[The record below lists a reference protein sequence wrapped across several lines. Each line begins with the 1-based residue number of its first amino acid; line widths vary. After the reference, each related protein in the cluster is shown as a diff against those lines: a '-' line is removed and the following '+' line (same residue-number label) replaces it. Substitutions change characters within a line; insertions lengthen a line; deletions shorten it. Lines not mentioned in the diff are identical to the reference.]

1 MNAELFFQ
9 AVMGTAGIT
18 FVAIFLG
25 LSFKGLDRKIAA
37 HMQMRI
43 GPPLRQPFW
52 DVGKLLVKD
61 SVVPENAVSWM
72 YHLAP
77 VICLASS
84 VTLLLYIPLAGWE
97 PLLAGHGD
105 LILVLYLLTLPALS
119 MVAGGFAS
127 GSPFATVGAQREM
140 VTMMSYEFPLAVAV
154 IAVVWK
160 ISDSFAGDVF
170 TLEFISSHPIWA
182 EVGLLG
188 AVGVILILL
197 SLLIV
202 LPAEL
207 SKIPF
212 DVAEAETEIAEGV
225 LVDYSGRNLALF
237 YLADG
242 VKTFALASLVVVIF
256 FPYQLTEFVAL
267 GGLLG
272 DAANLLF
279 FLLKVSLVMLFAV
292 TMVRVSVARLRISEV
307 VSTYWVAITLM
318 ALLGLV
324 LLMWDSQVLTIKWW

>member
-97 PLLAGHGD
+97 PLLAG
-105 LILVLYLLTLPALS
+105 
-119 MVAGGFAS
+119 
-127 GSPFATVGAQREM
+127 
-140 VTMMSYEFPLAVAV
+140 
-154 IAVVWK
+154 
-160 ISDSFAGDVF
+160 
-170 TLEFISSHPIWA
+170 
-182 EVGLLG
+182 
-188 AVGVILILL
+188 
-197 SLLIV
+197 
-202 LPAEL
+202 
-207 SKIPF
+207 
-212 DVAEAETEIAEGV
+212 
-225 LVDYSGRNLALF
+225 
-237 YLADG
+237 
-242 VKTFALASLVVVIF
+242 
-256 FPYQLTEFVAL
+256 
-267 GGLLG
+267 
-272 DAANLLF
+272 
-279 FLLKVSLVMLFAV
+279 
-292 TMVRVSVARLRISEV
+292 
-307 VSTYWVAITLM
+307 
-318 ALLGLV
+318 
-324 LLMWDSQVLTIKWW
+324 